1 MCSSGTKLT
10 NIAYDITQYP
20 HKTQENSKLSDS
32 QSLYFYLTAIF
43 FHRIIIYY
51 YQYDKHW
58 TPYVSEQH
66 NIHNMDVL
74 KPLLNIPSYRS
85 TSIACDLQT
94 SIKIYYVF
102 NSLDPR
108 INSNTVLNILSN
120 LNIMFSLKS
129 YSGPKTVKT
138 STQIHSKST
147 KANWSIKKKRSRSFA
162 INRDY
167 CYFIH

>member
-1 MCSSGTKLT
+1 MRSIVLIFFFLSPTCDFNVFIWYKIDEYSVRYNPIPLK
-10 NIAYDITQYP
+10 
-20 HKTQENSKLSDS
+20 QENSKLSDS

-51 YQYDKHW
+51 YQYDKYW

-66 NIHNMDVL
+66 NIHMDVL

-94 SIKIYYVF
+94 PIKIYYVF

-108 INSNTVLNILSN
+108 INSNTVLNIFSN
-120 LNIMFSLKS
+120 LNIMFSLES
-129 YSGPKTVKT
+129 Y
-138 STQIHSKST
+138 
-147 KANWSIKKKRSRSFA
+147 
-162 INRDY
+162 
-167 CYFIH
+167 